1 MNDSVATLRDAALS
15 ALLHDARAGSVE
27 ALGELFEACRSYLLA
42 VARQSLAASLRA
54 KVDPADVVQD
64 TFIEALRDFP
74 HFRGESGRQLL
85 VWLRRILRHNLID
98 LCKHFESHC
107 RCVSQEVPLPD
118 QQHVAAGPARELLTA
133 GGAVCEQLIAQEQR
147 RALNAALARLPTL
160 YREVVQLHFG
170 ERCSFSEIGNDL
182 QRSPEAVR
190 KLTGRAVQRLRQ
202 EMRVHA
208 CA

>member
-1 MNDSVATLRDAALS
+1 MNHSVAALGDAALS
-15 ALLHDARAGSVE
+15 ALLRNARAGSIE
-27 ALGELFEACRSYLLA
+27 ALGELFEACRGYLLA
-42 VARQSLAASLRA
+42 VAHQRLAASLRA

-64 TFIEALRDFP
+64 TFIEALRDFSN
-74 HFRGESGRQLL
+74 FRGEAGRQLI

-118 QQHVAAGPARELLTA
+118 TQQLAAPTWELLAAGGPI
-133 GGAVCEQLIAQEQR
+133 CEQLIAQEQR
-147 RALNAALARLPTL
+147 RALDAALQRLPTL
-160 YREVVQLHFG
+160 YRRVIQLHFG
-170 ERCSFSEIGNDL
+170 ECCSFSEIGTGL

-190 KLTGRAVQRLRQ
+190 KMAGRAVERLRH